1 MTFKVAVAS
10 TDNENINEHFGKA
23 KRFLIYKI
31 KDDGSYEFLENRE
44 NNPPCNNGK
53 HEGNIMIDS
62 VDLIEDVSILLVSNV
77 GPGAI
82 DLLISK
88 EIKPYVTSFTIEDG
102 LKEISVL
109 EKELHQN
116 ND

>member
-31 KDDGSYEFLENRE
+31 KDDGSYEFLETRE
-44 NNPPCNNGK
+44 NNPPCINGK
-53 HEGNIMIDS
+53 HDENSMMDS
-62 VDLIEDVSILLVSNV
+62 VNSIQDVSVLLALNL

-82 DLLISK
+82 DALLSK
-88 EIKPYVTSFTIEDG
+88 EIKPYATSFTIKKALE
-102 LKEISVL
+102 EIIVL
-109 EKELHQN
+109 EKELHQA
-116 ND
+116 